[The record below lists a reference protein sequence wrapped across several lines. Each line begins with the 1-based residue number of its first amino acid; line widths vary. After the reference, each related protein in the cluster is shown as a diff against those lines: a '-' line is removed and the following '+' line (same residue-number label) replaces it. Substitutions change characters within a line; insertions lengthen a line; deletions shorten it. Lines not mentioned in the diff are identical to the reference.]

1 MGNPFSRK
9 CNKESL
15 VQDNNIMENQTNVDD
30 TDGAGCTEGIEEEV
44 R

>member
-15 VQDNNIMENQTNVDD
+15 VQDHNIMENQTNVDD